1 MLNDHI
7 IYNAIIIN
15 MSRYNKV
22 KKYNY
27 AYFALTKNIMVYY
40 ITHIYTY
47 SMRINKYNCMIRL
60 GNIRKQ

>member
-27 AYFALTKNIMVYY
+27 AYFASTKTTTVY
-40 ITHIYTY
+40 IYYVY
-47 SMRINKYNCMIRL
+47 SYINKYNYLIRL
-60 GNIRKQ
+60 GDIRNQ

>member
-27 AYFALTKNIMVYY
+27 AYFASTKTTTEY
-40 ITHIYTY
+40 IYYTY
-47 SMRINKYNCMIRL
+47 TVIHVYAYK
-60 GNIRKQ
+60 